1 MNPSQEMPRKT
12 HVSLYHALNAV
23 LMATGLGVAV
33 YALAVPDEPKDKKE
47 ETPAAKK
54 ARLQQYS
61 PAEPGGRTLWVG
73 DATDSGPTITYKT
86 VQRNDHV
93 QRIAK
98 EPTRH

>member
-12 HVSLYHALNAV
+12 HVSLHHALNAA

-33 YALAVPDEPKDKKE
+33 YAVAVPDEQKDAKE
-47 ETPAAKK
+47 NAPAAKE
-54 ARLQQYS
+54 ARLQQYA

-73 DATDSGPTITYKT
+73 DATDKGPTITYKT